1 MACIAKRRNRWVID
15 FYDNQGKRRWKTL
28 PKGTTKAKAREAMR
42 EIEDQVARGI
52 YLPDRKIPTF
62 SKVAKDWL
70 EYKKPNVRESTLKMY
85 KGHLK
90 HHFQDVDNIKINWIT
105 MAKVERFTTDRQTN
119 DMSFTTLRKLIVT
132 FNQVMNYAAR
142 HKHISHNPV
151 RDAERPRGQGRSEK
165 EQIRILTPSE
175 INGWK
180 MLIS

>member
-1 MACIAKRRNRWVID
+1 MVV
-15 FYDNQGKRRWKTL
+15 
-28 PKGTTKAKAREAMR
+28 TKS
-42 EIEDQVARGI
+42 
-52 YLPDRKIPTF
+52 RK
-62 SKVAKDWL
+62 
-70 EYKKPNVRESTLKMY
+70 STLKMY

-132 FNQVMNYAAR
+132 FNRVMNYAAR

-165 EQIRILTPSE
+165 EQIRI
-175 INGWK
+175 
-180 MLIS
+180 